1 MMTCY
6 EALLPVRTDTM
17 HKGDRGG
24 VLIVGGSEIYRG
36 APILAARGALRS
48 GCGLAV
54 IFSDESV
61 CAAAAASLPESV
73 FLNGLFHRPQ
83 EKVTELL
90 NAWESRIDCMVLG
103 PGLGRSD
110 EAGLV
115 FQMMIEAW
123 RKPLIIDGDGL
134 YWLAMSK
141 DSTIRRDGIL
151 LTPHEGETAHLL
163 GVPRDSV
170 SQAREDSARMIASI
184 YGTVL
189 LKGRRTLIDD
199 GSITKAVEEGNQA
212 LAVPGSGDVLSG
224 AIAAFSASGLS
235 LFDSACLGSCVHGR
249 AGKMVFDKYGVDGGL
264 ASEVA
269 DAIPMVLKR
278 MRMG

>member
-1 MMTCY
+1 MTWY
-6 EALLPVRTDTM
+6 EALLPVRPDTM

-24 VLIVGGSEIYRG
+24 VLIVGGCEIYRG
-36 APILAARGALRS
+36 APILAARGALRT

-54 IFSDESV
+54 ILSDESV

-73 FLNGLFHRPQ
+73 FLNGLFRRSK
-83 EKVTELL
+83 ENVTKLL
-90 NAWESRIDCMVLG
+90 NVWEPRVDCMVLG

-110 EAGLV
+110 EAGGA
-115 FQMMIEAW
+115 FRMMIEAW

-134 YWLAMSK
+134 FWLSMFK
-141 DSTIRRDGIL
+141 DLPMRRDGIL
-151 LTPHEGETAHLL
+151 LTPHEGEAAHLL

-170 SQAREDSARMIASI
+170 SQARKDSARMIASR

-235 LFDSACLGSCVHGR
+235 LFDSACLGACVHGR
-249 AGKMVFDKYGVDGGL
+249 AGKMVFENYGVDGGL